1 MARIVAFGCSFTYGE
16 GLPDW
21 DKIKRLPSRFAWPAV
36 IGKKLDYEVLNQ
48 GIPGG
53 GNKQCAMKVLD
64 TEFDE
69 DDIAIFY
76 WTFWHRDVIFRENKG
91 KRCDLKILPSQN
103 ENFKEYKKHD
113 KSILQ
118 FYYTKAYDP
127 FHCFIEDIAWINH
140 AKYHLD
146 GLGVKNFHFTVMP
159 IPYTEPG
166 LGLLS
171 LRTLRK
177 RKIHLPKWNKVDF
190 VQLCHRKFQVDE
202 MPDGHPGVKTQSIM
216 ANKIL
221 KVIEKE
227 L

>member
-1 MARIVAFGCSFTYGE
+1 MPRIVAFGCSFTYGE

-21 DKIKRLPSRFAWPAV
+21 SESKGLPSRFAWPAV
-36 IGKKLDYEVLNQ
+36 LGMKLEYEVLNQ

-53 GNKQCAMKVLD
+53 SNKQCAMKVLD

-103 ENFKEYKKHD
+103 ENFKDWTKKE
-113 KSILQ
+113 KKILQ
-118 FYYTKAYDP
+118 FYYKNSYEP
-127 FHCFIEDIAWINH
+127 FHSFIEDIAWINH

-146 GLGVKNFHFTVMP
+146 GLGIKNFHFTVMP
-159 IPYTEPG
+159 IPYVERG
-166 LGLLS
+166 KGLLPFWD
-171 LRTLRK
+171 K
-177 RKIHLPKWNKVDF
+177 KIHLPKWNKVDF